1 MVEGVGYPAAAQNPT
16 RTDEEQALPTN
27 NKHSGEHCLLMI
39 NEMSMEL
46 RGRKTAQ
53 PT

>member
-1 MVEGVGYPAAAQNPT
+1 VWDIQQQLKNPT

-39 NEMSMEL
+39 DEMTNKQQTL
-46 RGRKTAQ
+46 WGTLFIDDR
-53 PT
+53 